1 MLVSY
6 ELSQAGG
13 FSAAKAA
20 ERIGLGRGIHAAADP
35 GKGLIRARKAAHID
49 LEFLE
54 FSQQA
59 EWLELAFRLGGGSW
73 CGCSRFFLRAR
84 AAAARAIPV
93 RAALRLHRAEG
104 FEDVFAPAPMQFG
117 PAPAFAGADWDR
129 ADWDGAEI
137 AAPAWALQGCVSVDL
152 HLFLPP
158 QDGSFALH
166 EFAVTAAEG

>member
-6 ELSQAGG
+6 ELPRAGA
-13 FSAAKAA
+13 FAAAKAA
-20 ERIGLGRGIHAAADP
+20 ERIGLGLGIHAAADP

-59 EWLELAFRLGGGSW
+59 DWLELAFRLGGGHW

-84 AAAARAIPV
+84 AAAARDMPV

-104 FEDVFAPAPMQFG
+104 FEDIFADAPMQF
-117 PAPAFAGADWDR
+117 APVP
-129 ADWDGAEI
+129 DWDGAEI
-137 AAPAWALQGCVSVDL
+137 APPAWALQGCVSVDL